1 MAVTGSA
8 LLVYAG
14 VEARV
19 LQNHGH
25 FAVWLARGSYD
36 DFHVLA
42 ERGEEVHE
50 ALDGKGARAV
60 AHQRRDVRLLDA
72 ENFSGFRLL
81 QAALLDQAVDLQGE
95 PGLQ

>member
-1 MAVTGSA
+1 MDA
-8 LLVYAG
+8 
-14 VEARV
+14 AR

-25 FAVWLARGSYD
+25 FSVWLARGFYD

-50 ALDGKGARAV
+50 AFDGEGAGAV

-72 ENFSGFRLL
+72 ENLSGFGLL
-81 QAALLDQAVDLQGE
+81 EAALLDQAVDLQGE